1 MYYGT
6 PLENLF
12 VTAIQSQ
19 FLVTGKIL
27 KSQTGCATLVV
38 YSFTKRSEKAK

>member
-12 VTAIQSQ
+12 VTVIQSQ
-19 FLVTGKIL
+19 FLVKIL

-38 YSFTKRSEKAK
+38 YSFTKRSDEAK